1 METGRKAIKALA
13 KEASLLPQEEL
24 LQVLESQEDLTIGIP
39 KEISLQEKRVA
50 LVPEAVAL
58 LVAHGHEVLVEAGA
72 GEKSNFT
79 DIDYSESGARIVQE
93 RKQVFEAAMIFKVEP
108 PSLEEVD
115 LMERG
120 ATLVSAL
127 QLSVQHK
134 DMLAKLSKKK
144 ITAIAWDL
152 IRNNNG
158 LYPLVRAM
166 GEIAGNVCILI
177 AGNLLSGE
185 KSKSAMLGG
194 ISGVRPSEIVILG
207 AGTVG
212 EFAARAAIGLGAQ
225 VKIFDNRPH
234 RLVRIQQSL
243 GHRVW
248 TSTFQPSVLNETLKT
263 ADVAIGAFRG
273 NGSRSPMIVSEP
285 MVSSMKEGSVIIDVC
300 IDGGGCFETSRMTSH
315 ESPTYLD
322 HGVIHYCVPNIASSV
337 SGTASQA
344 LSNILAPFILGIV
357 SDGGLEL
364 AIRSSNIVKSGVYM
378 YKGVI
383 TNRDVAEERDLPF
396 KDLDLFLATF

>member
-300 IDGGGCFETSRMTSH
+300 IDRGGCFETSRMTSH

-383 TNRDVAEERDLPF
+383 TNRDVAEERGHLQE
-396 KDLDLFLATF
+396 LDRLI

>member
-79 DIDYSESGARIVQE
+79 DIDYSESGARIVQD

-212 EFAARAAIGLGAQ
+212 EFAA
-225 VKIFDNRPH
+225 
-234 RLVRIQQSL
+234 
-243 GHRVW
+243 
-248 TSTFQPSVLNETLKT
+248 
-263 ADVAIGAFRG
+263 
-273 NGSRSPMIVSEP
+273 
-285 MVSSMKEGSVIIDVC
+285 
-300 IDGGGCFETSRMTSH
+300 
-315 ESPTYLD
+315 
-322 HGVIHYCVPNIASSV
+322 
-337 SGTASQA
+337 
-344 LSNILAPFILGIV
+344 
-357 SDGGLEL
+357 
-364 AIRSSNIVKSGVYM
+364 
-378 YKGVI
+378 
-383 TNRDVAEERDLPF
+383 
-396 KDLDLFLATF
+396 

>member
-72 GEKSNFT
+72 GEESNFT

-93 RKQVFEAAMIFKVEP
+93 RKQVFKAAMIFKVEP

-127 QLSVQHK
+127 QLSIQHK
-134 DMLAKLSKKK
+134 DMLAKLSQKK

-185 KSKSAMLGG
+185 RSKSAMLGG

-300 IDGGGCFETSRMTSH
+300 IDRGGCFETSRMTSH

-337 SGTASQA
+337 SATASQA

>member
-24 LQVLESQEDLTIGIP
+24 LQVLESQENLTIGIP

-300 IDGGGCFETSRMTSH
+300 IDRGGCFETSRMTSH

-337 SGTASQA
+337 SATASQA

>member
-24 LQVLESQEDLTIGIP
+24 LQVLASQEDLTIGIP

-72 GEKSNFT
+72 GENSNFT
-79 DIDYSESGARIVQE
+79 DIDYSESGARIIHD
-93 RKQVFEAAMIFKVEP
+93 RKQVFEAGIILKVEP
-108 PSLEEVD
+108 PSLDEVA

-120 ATLVSAL
+120 ATLISAL
-127 QLSVQHK
+127 QLSVQNK
-134 DMLAKLSKKK
+134 DLLAKLSQKK

-166 GEIAGNVCILI
+166 GEIAGNVSVLI

-212 EFAARAAIGLGAQ
+212 EFAARAAMGLGAQ

-248 TSTFQPSVLNETLKT
+248 TSTLQPSVLNEALNT

-273 NGSRSPMIVSEP
+273 DGSRSPMIVSEP

-300 IDGGGCFETSRMTSH
+300 IDRGGCFETSRMTSH
-315 ESPTYLD
+315 ERPTYID

-364 AIRSSNIVKSGVYM
+364 AIRGANIVKSGVYM

-383 TNRDVAEERDLPF
+383 TNKDVAAERDLPF
-396 KDLDLFLATF
+396 KDLDLFLATC

>member
-24 LQVLESQEDLTIGIP
+24 LQVLASQEDLTIGIP

-72 GEKSNFT
+72 GENSNFT
-79 DIDYSESGARIVQE
+79 DIDYSESGARIVHD

-248 TSTFQPSVLNETLKT
+248 TSTFQPSVLNEALKT

-300 IDGGGCFETSRMTSH
+300 IDRGGCFETSRMTSH

-337 SGTASQA
+337 SATASQA

>member
-24 LQVLESQEDLTIGIP
+24 LQVLASQEDLTIGIP

-72 GEKSNFT
+72 GENSNFT
-79 DIDYSESGARIVQE
+79 DIDYSESGARIIHD
-93 RKQVFEAAMIFKVEP
+93 RKQVFEAGIILKVEP
-108 PSLEEVD
+108 PSLDEVA

-120 ATLVSAL
+120 ATLISAL
-127 QLSVQHK
+127 QLSVQNE
-134 DMLAKLSKKK
+134 DLLAKLSQKK

-166 GEIAGNVCILI
+166 GEIAGNVSVLI
-177 AGNLLSGE
+177 AGNLLSGQ

-212 EFAARAAIGLGAQ
+212 EFAARAAMGLGAQ

-248 TSTFQPSVLNETLKT
+248 TSTLQPSVLNEALNS

-273 NGSRSPMIVSEP
+273 DGSRSPMIVSEP

-300 IDGGGCFETSRMTSH
+300 IDRGGCFETSRMTSH
-315 ESPTYLD
+315 ESPTYIE

-364 AIRSSNIVKSGVYM
+364 AIRGANIVKSGVYM

-383 TNRDVAEERDLPF
+383 TNKDVAEERDLPF

>member
-24 LQVLESQEDLTIGIP
+24 LQVLASQEDLTIGIP

-72 GEKSNFT
+72 GENSNFT
-79 DIDYSESGARIVQE
+79 DIDYSESGARIIHD
-93 RKQVFEAAMIFKVEP
+93 RKQVFEAGIILKVEP
-108 PSLEEVD
+108 PSLDEVA

-120 ATLVSAL
+120 ATLISAL
-127 QLSVQHK
+127 QLSVQNE
-134 DMLAKLSKKK
+134 DLLANLSQKK

-152 IRNNNG
+152 IRNKNG

-166 GEIAGNVCILI
+166 GEIAGNVSILI

-194 ISGVRPSEIVILG
+194 ISGVRPSEVVILG

-212 EFAARAAIGLGAQ
+212 EFAARAAMGLGAQ

-248 TSTFQPSVLNETLKT
+248 TSTLQPSVLNEALNT

-273 NGSRSPMIVSEP
+273 DGSRSPMIVSEP

-300 IDGGGCFETSRMTSH
+300 IDRGGCFETARMTSH
-315 ESPTYLD
+315 ENPTYID

-357 SDGGLEL
+357 SDGGLEH
-364 AIRSSNIVKSGVYM
+364 AIRGANIVKSGVYM

-383 TNRDVAEERDLPF
+383 TNKDVAEERDLPF
-396 KDLDLFLATF
+396 KDLDLLLATF

>member
-1 METGRKAIKALA
+1 METGKAIKALA

-79 DIDYSESGARIVQE
+79 DIDYSESGARIVQD

-134 DMLAKLSKKK
+134 DMLAKLCQKK

-185 KSKSAMLGG
+185 KGKSSMLGG

-300 IDGGGCFETSRMTSH
+300 IDRGGCFETSRMTSH

>member
-24 LQVLESQEDLTIGIP
+24 LQVLASQEDLTIGIP

-72 GEKSNFT
+72 GENSNFT
-79 DIDYSESGARIVQE
+79 DIDYSESGARIIHD
-93 RKQVFEAAMIFKVEP
+93 RKQIFEAGIILKVEP
-108 PSLEEVD
+108 PSLDEVA

-120 ATLVSAL
+120 ATLISAL
-127 QLSVQHK
+127 QLSVQNK
-134 DMLAKLSKKK
+134 DLLAKLSQKK

-166 GEIAGNVCILI
+166 GEIAGNVSVLI

-212 EFAARAAIGLGAQ
+212 EFAARAAMGLGAQ

-248 TSTFQPSVLNETLKT
+248 TSTLQPSVLNEALNT

-273 NGSRSPMIVSEP
+273 DGSRSPMIVSEP

-300 IDGGGCFETSRMTSH
+300 IDRGGCFETSRMTSH
-315 ESPTYLD
+315 ESPTYIE

-364 AIRSSNIVKSGVYM
+364 AIRGANIVKSGVYM

-383 TNRDVAEERDLPF
+383 TNKDVAEERDLPF

>member
-24 LQVLESQEDLTIGIP
+24 LQVLASQEDLTIGIP

-72 GEKSNFT
+72 GENSNFT
-79 DIDYSESGARIVQE
+79 DIDYSESGARIIHD
-93 RKQVFEAAMIFKVEP
+93 RKQVFEAGIILKVEP
-108 PSLEEVD
+108 PSLDEVA

-120 ATLVSAL
+120 ATLISAL
-127 QLSVQHK
+127 QLSVQNE
-134 DMLAKLSKKK
+134 DLLAKLSQKK

-166 GEIAGNVCILI
+166 GEIAGNVSVLI

-212 EFAARAAIGLGAQ
+212 EFAARAAMGLGAQ

-248 TSTFQPSVLNETLKT
+248 TSTLQPSVLNEALNT

-273 NGSRSPMIVSEP
+273 DGSRSPMIVSEP

-300 IDGGGCFETSRMTSH
+300 IDRGGCFETSRMTSH
-315 ESPTYLD
+315 ESPTYIE

-364 AIRSSNIVKSGVYM
+364 AIKGANIVKSGVYM

-383 TNRDVAEERDLPF
+383 TNKDVAEERDLPF

>member
-24 LQVLESQEDLTIGIP
+24 LQVLASQEDLTIGIP

-58 LVAHGHEVLVEAGA
+58 LVAHGHEVLVESGA
-72 GEKSNFT
+72 GENSNFA
-79 DIDYSESGARIVQE
+79 DIDYSESGARIIHD
-93 RKQVFEAAMIFKVEP
+93 RKQVFEAGIILKVEP
-108 PSLEEVD
+108 PSLDEVA

-127 QLSVQHK
+127 QLSVQNK
-134 DMLAKLSKKK
+134 ELLVKLSQKK

-152 IRNNNG
+152 IRNKNG

-166 GEIAGNVCILI
+166 GEIAGNVSILI

-194 ISGVRPSEIVILG
+194 ISGVRPSEVVILG

-212 EFAARAAIGLGAQ
+212 EFAARAAMGLGAQ

-234 RLVRIQQSL
+234 RLVRIQQNL

-248 TSTFQPSVLNETLKT
+248 TSTLQPSVLDEALNT

-273 NGSRSPMIVSEP
+273 DGSRSPMIVSEP

-300 IDGGGCFETSRMTSH
+300 IDRGGCFETSRITSH
-315 ESPTYLD
+315 ESPTYIE
-322 HGVIHYCVPNIASSV
+322 HGVVHYCVPNIASSV

-357 SDGGLEL
+357 SDGGLDL
-364 AIRSSNIVKSGVYM
+364 AIRGANIVKSGVYM

>member
-24 LQVLESQEDLTIGIP
+24 LQVLASQEDLTIGIP

-72 GEKSNFT
+72 GENSNFT
-79 DIDYSESGARIVQE
+79 DIDYSESGARIIHD
-93 RKQVFEAAMIFKVEP
+93 RKQVFEAGIILKVEP
-108 PSLEEVD
+108 PSLDEVA

-120 ATLVSAL
+120 ATLISAL
-127 QLSVQHK
+127 QLSVQNE
-134 DMLAKLSKKK
+134 DLLANLSQKK

-152 IRNNNG
+152 IRNKNG

-166 GEIAGNVCILI
+166 GEIAGNVSILI

-194 ISGVRPSEIVILG
+194 ISGVRPSEVVILG

-212 EFAARAAIGLGAQ
+212 EFAARAAMGLGAQ

-248 TSTFQPSVLNETLKT
+248 TSTLQPSVLNEALNT

-273 NGSRSPMIVSEP
+273 DGSRSPMIVSEP

-300 IDGGGCFETSRMTSH
+300 IDRGGCFETSRMTSH
-315 ESPTYLD
+315 ESPTYID

-357 SDGGLEL
+357 SDGGLEH
-364 AIRSSNIVKSGVYM
+364 AIRGANIVKSGVYM

-383 TNRDVAEERDLPF
+383 TNKDVAEERDLPF

>member
-24 LQVLESQEDLTIGIP
+24 LQVLASQEDLTIGIP

-72 GEKSNFT
+72 GENSNFT
-79 DIDYSESGARIVQE
+79 DIDYSESGARIIHD
-93 RKQVFEAAMIFKVEP
+93 RKQVFEAGIILKVEP
-108 PSLEEVD
+108 PSLDEVA

-120 ATLVSAL
+120 ATLISAL
-127 QLSVQHK
+127 QLSVQNK
-134 DMLAKLSKKK
+134 DLLAKLSQKR

-166 GEIAGNVCILI
+166 GEIAGNVSVLI

-212 EFAARAAIGLGAQ
+212 EFAARAAMGLGAQ

-248 TSTFQPSVLNETLKT
+248 TSTLQPSVLNEALNS

-273 NGSRSPMIVSEP
+273 DGSRSPMIVSEP

-300 IDGGGCFETSRMTSH
+300 IDRGGCFETSRMTSH
-315 ESPTYLD
+315 ESPTYIE

-364 AIRSSNIVKSGVYM
+364 AIRGANIVKSGVYM

-383 TNRDVAEERDLPF
+383 TNKDVAEERDLPF

>member
-24 LQVLESQEDLTIGIP
+24 LQVLASQEDLTIGIP

-72 GEKSNFT
+72 GENSNFT
-79 DIDYSESGARIVQE
+79 DIDYSESGARIIHD
-93 RKQVFEAAMIFKVEP
+93 RKQVFEAGIILKVEP
-108 PSLEEVD
+108 PSLDEVA

-120 ATLVSAL
+120 ATLISAL
-127 QLSVQHK
+127 QLSVQNE
-134 DMLAKLSKKK
+134 DLLAKLSQKK

-166 GEIAGNVCILI
+166 GEIAGNVSILI

-212 EFAARAAIGLGAQ
+212 EFAARAAMGLGAQ

-248 TSTFQPSVLNETLKT
+248 TSTLQPSVLNEALNS

-273 NGSRSPMIVSEP
+273 DGSRSPMIVSEP

-300 IDGGGCFETSRMTSH
+300 IDRGGCFETSRMTSH
-315 ESPTYLD
+315 ESPTYIE

-364 AIRSSNIVKSGVYM
+364 AIRGANIVKSGVYM

-383 TNRDVAEERDLPF
+383 TNKDVAEERDLPF

>member
-24 LQVLESQEDLTIGIP
+24 LQVLASQEDLTIGIP

-72 GEKSNFT
+72 GENSNFT
-79 DIDYSESGARIVQE
+79 DIDYSESGARIIHD
-93 RKQVFEAAMIFKVEP
+93 RKQVFEAGIILKVEP
-108 PSLEEVD
+108 PSLDEVA

-120 ATLVSAL
+120 ATLISAL
-127 QLSVQHK
+127 QLSVQNK
-134 DMLAKLSKKK
+134 DLLAKLSQKR

-166 GEIAGNVCILI
+166 GEIAGNVSVLI

-212 EFAARAAIGLGAQ
+212 EFAARAAMGLGAQ

-248 TSTFQPSVLNETLKT
+248 TSTLQPSVLNEALNT

-273 NGSRSPMIVSEP
+273 DGSRSPMIVSEP

-300 IDGGGCFETSRMTSH
+300 IDRGGCFETSRMTSH
-315 ESPTYLD
+315 ESPTYIE

-364 AIRSSNIVKSGVYM
+364 AIRGANIVKSGVYM

-383 TNRDVAEERDLPF
+383 TNKDVAEERDLPF

>member
-13 KEASLLPQEEL
+13 KEASLLPKEEL
-24 LQVLESQEDLTIGIP
+24 LQVLESQDDLIIGIP

-79 DIDYSESGARIVQE
+79 DIDYSESGARIVHD

-108 PSLEEVD
+108 PSLEEVE

-127 QLSVQHK
+127 QLNIQHK
-134 DMLAKLSKKK
+134 DLLSKLSKKK

-152 IRNNNG
+152 IRNKNG

-166 GEIAGNVCILI
+166 GEIAGNVCVLI

-248 TSTFQPSVLNETLKT
+248 TSTLQPSVLNETLKT

-300 IDGGGCFETSRMTSH
+300 IDRGGCFETSRITSH

-344 LSNILAPFILGIV
+344 LSNILTPFILGIV

-383 TNRDVAEERDLPF
+383 TNRHVAEERDLPF

>member
-24 LQVLESQEDLTIGIP
+24 LQVLASQEDLTIGIP

-72 GEKSNFT
+72 GENSNFT
-79 DIDYSESGARIVQE
+79 DIDYSESGARIIHD
-93 RKQVFEAAMIFKVEP
+93 RKQVFESGIILKVEP
-108 PSLEEVD
+108 PSLDEVA

-120 ATLVSAL
+120 ATLISAL
-127 QLSVQHK
+127 QLSVQNK
-134 DMLAKLSKKK
+134 DLLAKLSQKK

-166 GEIAGNVCILI
+166 GEIAGNVSVLI

-212 EFAARAAIGLGAQ
+212 EFAARAAMGLGAQ

-248 TSTFQPSVLNETLKT
+248 TSTLQPSVLNEALNT

-273 NGSRSPMIVSEP
+273 DGSRSPMIVSEP

-300 IDGGGCFETSRMTSH
+300 IDRGGCFETSRMTSH
-315 ESPTYLD
+315 ESPTYIE

-364 AIRSSNIVKSGVYM
+364 AIRGANIVKSGVYM

-383 TNRDVAEERDLPF
+383 TNKDVAEERDLPF

>member
-1 METGRKAIKALA
+1 METGKAIKALA

-79 DIDYSESGARIVQE
+79 DIDYSESGARIVQD

-108 PSLEEVD
+108 PSIEEVD

-134 DMLAKLSKKK
+134 DMMAKLSKKK

-185 KSKSAMLGG
+185 KGKSSMLGG

-300 IDGGGCFETSRMTSH
+300 IDRGGCFETSRMTSH

>member
-93 RKQVFEAAMIFKVEP
+93 RKQVFKAAMIFKVEP

-243 GHRVW
+243 GQRVW

-300 IDGGGCFETSRMTSH
+300 IDRGGCFETSRMTSH

-337 SGTASQA
+337 SATASQA

>member
-185 KSKSAMLGG
+185 KSKSVMLGG

-300 IDGGGCFETSRMTSH
+300 IDRGGCFETSRMTSH
-315 ESPTYLD
+315 ESPTYIE
-322 HGVIHYCVPNIASSV
+322 HGVTHYCIPNIASSV
-337 SGTASQA
+337 AGTASQA

-383 TNRDVAEERDLPF
+383 TNRDVAGERDLPF

>member
-79 DIDYSESGARIVQE
+79 DIDYSESGARIVQD

-108 PSLEEVD
+108 PSIEEVD

-134 DMLAKLSKKK
+134 DMMAKLSKKK

-300 IDGGGCFETSRMTSH
+300 IDRGGCFETSRMTSH

-337 SGTASQA
+337 SATASQA

>member
-24 LQVLESQEDLTIGIP
+24 LQVLASQEDLTIGIP

-72 GEKSNFT
+72 GENSNFT
-79 DIDYSESGARIVQE
+79 DIDYSESGARIIHD
-93 RKQVFEAAMIFKVEP
+93 RKQVFEAGIILKVEP
-108 PSLEEVD
+108 PSLDEVA

-120 ATLVSAL
+120 ATLISAL
-127 QLSVQHK
+127 QLSVQNE
-134 DMLAKLSKKK
+134 DLLAKLSQKK

-166 GEIAGNVCILI
+166 GEIAGNVSVLI

-212 EFAARAAIGLGAQ
+212 EFAARAAMGLGAQ

-248 TSTFQPSVLNETLKT
+248 TSTLQPSVLNEALNT

-273 NGSRSPMIVSEP
+273 DGSRSPMIVSEP

-300 IDGGGCFETSRMTSH
+300 IDRGGCFETSRMTSH
-315 ESPTYLD
+315 ESPTYIE

-357 SDGGLEL
+357 SEGGLEL
-364 AIRSSNIVKSGVYM
+364 AIKGANIVKSGVYM

-383 TNRDVAEERDLPF
+383 TNKDVAEERDLPF

>member
-24 LQVLESQEDLTIGIP
+24 LQVLASQEDLTIGIP

-72 GEKSNFT
+72 GENSNFT
-79 DIDYSESGARIVQE
+79 DIDYSDSGARIIHD
-93 RKQVFEAAMIFKVEP
+93 RKQVFEAGIILKVEP
-108 PSLEEVD
+108 PSLDEVA

-120 ATLVSAL
+120 ATLISAL
-127 QLSVQHK
+127 QLSVQNK
-134 DMLAKLSKKK
+134 DLLAKLSQKK

-166 GEIAGNVCILI
+166 GEIAGNVSVLI

-212 EFAARAAIGLGAQ
+212 EFAARAAMGLGAQ

-248 TSTFQPSVLNETLKT
+248 TSTLQPSVLNEALNT

-273 NGSRSPMIVSEP
+273 DGSRSPMIVSEP

-300 IDGGGCFETSRMTSH
+300 IDRGGCFETSRMTSH
-315 ESPTYLD
+315 ESPTYIE

-344 LSNILAPFILGIV
+344 LSNILAPFILGSV
-357 SDGGLEL
+357 SEGGLEL
-364 AIRSSNIVKSGVYM
+364 AIKGANIVKSGVYM

-383 TNRDVAEERDLPF
+383 TNKDVAEERDLPF

>member
-79 DIDYSESGARIVQE
+79 DIDYSESGARIVHE

-108 PSLEEVD
+108 PSIEEVD
-115 LMERG
+115 LMEIG

-127 QLSVQHK
+127 QLSIQHK

-185 KSKSAMLGG
+185 KSKSVMLGG

-300 IDGGGCFETSRMTSH
+300 IDRGGCFETSRMTSH
-315 ESPTYLD
+315 ESPTYIE
-322 HGVIHYCVPNIASSV
+322 HGVTHYCVPNIASSV
-337 SGTASQA
+337 AGTASQA

-383 TNRDVAEERDLPF
+383 TNRDVAGERDLPF